1 MDNFFQQSVLY
12 DIYGNLLDDKQKLVY
27 EYHILDDLSFNE
39 IGEELNLTR
48 QAAYDL
54 FSRADKK
61 LKLFEEKLG
70 LSKLLMKIEDIAEE
84 IKIATTDNNIKKL
97 SEKIIKYTNMEEKNG
112 SKDSFKK
119 IRPHS

>member
-39 IGEELNLTR
+39 IGEELNLSR

-61 LKLFEEKLG
+61 LKIFEEKLG
-70 LSKLLMKIEDIAEE
+70 LSKLLMSIEDIAEK

-97 SEKIIKYTNMEEKNG
+97 SEKIIKYTNMEEKMAV
-112 SKDSFKK
+112 K
-119 IRPHS
+119 IRLEN